1 MKYRVYDGQIVA
13 VLTEG
18 DDIHGCIGEICRR
31 EGVRM
36 GAVIG
41 IGGVSRLKVGVWNF
55 AKDAYDTL
63 EKSGV
68 SMELTSLTGNI
79 CLSDGEVSAHLHA
92 TAVDDS
98 FSAFG
103 GHLIEGVAGIVV
115 ELYIYPGKGEIHRT
129 PYKSW
134 RFMDLD
140 DALPREAPR

>member
-1 MKYRVYDGQIVA
+1 MEYRVFDGQIVA
-13 VLTEG
+13 MLTEG

-41 IGGVSRLKVGVWNF
+41 IGAASRLKVGVWNF

-92 TAVDDS
+92 AAADAGFNVV
-98 FSAFG
+98 G
-103 GHLIEGVAGIVV
+103 GHLIQGTAGIVV
-115 ELYIYPGKGEIHRT
+115 ELYIYPGKGEIRRT

>member
-13 VLTEG
+13 VLTDG
-18 DDIHGCIGEICRR
+18 DDIHGCIGQICHR

-41 IGGVSRLKVGVWNF
+41 IGGVSRLKVGVWNH
-55 AKDAYDTL
+55 ARDAYDTL
-63 EKSGV
+63 EKAGA

-79 CLSDGEVSAHLHA
+79 CRLPDGEVSAHLHA

-98 FSAFG
+98 FNAFG

-115 ELYIYPGKGEIHRT
+115 ELYIYPGKGEINRI
-129 PYKSW
+129 PYRSW

-140 DALPREAPR
+140 GAKVE

>member
-140 DALPREAPR
+140 DALPRETPR

>member
-1 MKYRVYDGQIVA
+1 MKYRVFDDQIVA
-13 VLTEG
+13 TLSEG
-18 DDIHGCIGEICRR
+18 DDIHGCICQICRR

-36 GAVIG
+36 GCVVG
-41 IGGVSRLKVGVWNF
+41 IGGVSRLQLGVWNH
-55 AKDAYDTL
+55 ARNAYDTL
-63 EKSGV
+63 VREGGHL
-68 SMELTSLTGNI
+68 ELTSLTGNI

-98 FSAFG
+98 FTAFG

-115 ELYIYPGKGEIHRT
+115 ELYIYPGKGEIRRT

-140 DALPREAPR
+140 DALPREAPP